1 MQEVT
6 ELKKWIKTAKATIFL
21 VAVLTFVNTLLIA
34 LNSGT
39 VFTFSAYI
47 PQLVIYIFADA
58 AADLQVKNYLYIGAA
73 IAILISLVY
82 LSLWLVSKKKDAMIA
97 AALVLFSIDTAV
109 LLLDVIPYFD
119 FIYIIDILFHGWVI
133 FDLVMGVRS
142 CSKLK
147 KMSVQDNFVQQN
159 SADADLY
166 TPYSDGAADKSFQN
180 HLTDFEYEPQD
191 NAPLRISENK
201 GRVIVSAEYN
211 GMNVEVRRSKGLTE
225 LIVNGKVYA
234 EKKGIIET
242 EYTIRA
248 RVSGVEFSTTMTMQ
262 SVMFLF
268 ADGKQIAK
276 KIRMI

>member
-1 MQEVT
+1 MQEVIK
-6 ELKKWIKTAKATIFL
+6 LKKWIKTAKTTIFL

-34 LNSGT
+34 FNSGT

-47 PQLVIYIFADA
+47 PQLVVYIFADA
-58 AADLQVKNYLYIGAA
+58 AAD
-73 IAILISLVY
+73 
-82 LSLWLVSKKKDAMIA
+82 
-97 AALVLFSIDTAV
+97 LFSIDTAV

-119 FIYIIDILFHGWVI
+119 FSYIIDILFHGWVI
-133 FDLVMGVRS
+133 FDLVMGVCS
-142 CSKLK
+142 CSKLR

-159 SADADLY
+159 SAASDFY
-166 TPYSDGAADKSFQN
+166 TPYSDGAEDKSFQN
-180 HLTDFEYEPQD
+180 HSTDFEYEPQD

-201 GRVIVSAEYN
+201 GRVIMSAEYN

-234 EKKGIIET
+234 EKKGVIET
-242 EYTIRA
+242 EYTICA
-248 RVSGVEFSTTMTMQ
+248 RVSGVQ
-262 SVMFLF
+262 FLF

>member
-1 MQEVT
+1 MQEVIK
-6 ELKKWIKTAKATIFL
+6 LKKWIKTAKTTIFL

-34 LNSGT
+34 FNSGT

-47 PQLVIYIFADA
+47 PQLVVYIFADA

-82 LSLWLVSKKKDAMIA
+82 LALWLGAKKKDAMIA

-119 FIYIIDILFHGWVI
+119 FSYIIDILFHGWVI
-133 FDLVMGVRS
+133 FDLVMGVCS
-142 CSKLK
+142 CSKLR

-159 SADADLY
+159 SAASDFY
-166 TPYSDGAADKSFQN
+166 TPYSDGAEDKSFQN
-180 HLTDFEYEPQD
+180 HSTDFEYEPQD

-201 GRVIVSAEYN
+201 GRVIMSAEYN

-234 EKKGIIET
+234 EKKGVIET
-242 EYTIRA
+242 EYTICA